1 MKVWR
6 LGLLAAC
13 LSAIGVGADAA
24 GPQPQLAGLG
34 FLVGSW
40 TGGDG
45 KVAETGGVSK
55 GTSVIT
61 VEAGGGALLRRD
73 HVQLFD
79 KAGRPAGGFDILM
92 TIYADGGAVHAD
104 YLDGSHVIH
113 YTSAAIVP
121 GKSVTFAT
129 DTASHAPAFRLSY
142 RLIGRTLAISFSMAP
157 PGQTAFVPI
166 ADGTLV
172 RRG

>member
-1 MKVWR
+1 MKSWR
-6 LGLLAAC
+6 LSFYAAC
-13 LSAIGVGADAA
+13 LSVLAMRADATSL
-24 GPQPQLAGLG
+24 QPPLSGLG

-61 VEAGGGALLRRD
+61 VEAGGGALVRRD

-92 TIYADGGAVHAD
+92 TIYADGGPVHAD

-129 DTASHAPAFRLSY
+129 DAASHAPAFRLSY
-142 RLIGRTLAISFSMAP
+142 RLMGRTLAISFSMAP